1 METFIRKDLSGI
13 IIGGL
18 ELEPK
23 DIETIDDVADYF
35 KSRGIQKKF
44 LISSRIFDRLD
55 ITQNEVLLFRFDF
68 ASLC

>member
-1 METFIRKDLSGI
+1 MVVKVGKVTKELEAFIRKDLSGI

-35 KSRGIQKKF
+35 LSRGILSF
-44 LISSRIFDRLD
+44 LL
-55 ITQNEVLLFRFDF
+55 LLFFSF
-68 ASLC
+68 